1 MGRRILS
8 RAEVEHAT
16 YIDFEGRIDAPPVL
30 LGIATFQDPDASLLQ
45 LVLDDR
51 YRPAADAK
59 DLRTIDLTEAVRT
72 VVVLAEERDGPIVGW
87 SRHEE
92 AVVRRLCP
100 APLAE
105 RFTAR
110 YVNAIP
116 TAARWRRALGI
127 ARHPDGERLA
137 RYLHLAGLRV
147 APVHG
152 PGRTGSTLAVLGSAL
167 ERGRGYASLTP
178 RRKARWTAL
187 LAHNRIDV
195 LGMREVCDRAT
206 TAA

>member
-1 MGRRILS
+1 MARRILS
-8 RAEVEHAT
+8 RAEVERAT
-16 YIDFEGRIDAPPVL
+16 FIDFEGRIDAPPVL
-30 LGIATFQDPDASLLQ
+30 LGVATFRDPDAEVLK
-45 LVLDDR
+45 LVIEDR
-51 YRPAADAK
+51 YRPAAGAK
-59 DLRTIDLTEAVRT
+59 DLRTVDLAEAVGT
-72 VVVLAEERDGPIVGW
+72 VVVLAEQRDGPIVGW

-92 AVVRRLCP
+92 EVVRRRCP

-105 RFTAR
+105 RFSAR

-137 RYLHLAGLRV
+137 RYLRLAGLRV

-167 ERGRGYASLTP
+167 DRGRGYEALTP

-187 LAHNRIDV
+187 LEHNRIDV